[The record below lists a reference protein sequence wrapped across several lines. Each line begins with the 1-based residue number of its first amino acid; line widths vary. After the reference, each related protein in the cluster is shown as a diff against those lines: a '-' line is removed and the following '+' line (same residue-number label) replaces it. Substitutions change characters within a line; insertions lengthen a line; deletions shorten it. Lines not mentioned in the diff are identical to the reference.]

1 MTFFWFVSNA
11 NCTENLENMPE
22 NCFCKNAKESQN
34 KDFENYDKNENLE
47 QKNCKNDKSPDCKCE
62 NDIEDDEY
70 CVYNQCFL
78 DKQYREMKKLLCLTK
93 RQEYCIDNIYRTF
106 KTDMEGMCEK
116 YKCEKNKLLEII
128 ECNKGCFREQ
138 KRILK
143 EIKYETKEK
152 IKDYRNDI
160 YDQLCK
166 NQRKDFK
173 KFQRYET
180 RKVKKLAKYCK
191 VYKFPCVNCCKVN

>member
-11 NCTENLENMPE
+11 NCAENFKNLPQ
-22 NCFCKNAKESQN
+22 NCSCKNTKEGQN
-34 KDFENYDKNENLE
+34 ENIKNYSKNENFE
-47 QKNCKNDKSPDCKCE
+47 QKNCKVNEKPNCKCE
-62 NDIEDDEY
+62 DDIEDDEY
-70 CVYNQCFL
+70 CVYNQCFF
-78 DKQYREMKKLLCLTK
+78 DKQYRQMKRFLCLTK
-93 RQEYCIDNIYRTF
+93 RQENCIDNIYRNF
-106 KTDMEGMCEK
+106 KIDMEGMCEK

-128 ECNKGCFREQ
+128 ECDKSCFRKQ
-138 KRILK
+138 KNILK

-173 KFQRYET
+173 KFQRYEM
-180 RKVKKLAKYCK
+180 RKIKKLAKYCK
-191 VYKFPCVNCCKVN
+191 VYKFPCVNCCKND